1 MFVRILKNR
10 RNSLQNSMFQPKIRP
25 KCEFLPNFWPFE
37 AKNKLLLSLGVMSA
51 VEHRRFY
58 LTGRPEF
65 SPQF

>member
-1 MFVRILKNR
+1 MC
-10 RNSLQNSMFQPKIRP
+10 QPKIKA
-25 KCEFLPNFWPFE
+25 KCEFLPHFLPFE

>member
-1 MFVRILKNR
+1 MC
-10 RNSLQNSMFQPKIRP
+10 QPKIKA
-25 KCEFLPNFWPFE
+25 KCEFLPHFLPFE
-37 AKNKLLLSLGVMSA
+37 AKDKLLLSLGVMSA